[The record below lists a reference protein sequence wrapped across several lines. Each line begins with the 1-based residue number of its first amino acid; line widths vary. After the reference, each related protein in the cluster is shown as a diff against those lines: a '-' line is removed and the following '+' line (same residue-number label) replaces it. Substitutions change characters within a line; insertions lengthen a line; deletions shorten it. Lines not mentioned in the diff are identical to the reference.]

1 VARAWR
7 RLAPEVGALSR
18 RLFALRELSERE
30 FKSSALLIDFL
41 RRRGFTVKTGA
52 GGLRTAFVAR
62 CRLGAGTGARG
73 ARRGPRLAFLAE
85 YDALPEIG
93 HACGHNLIGA
103 SACGAAALV
112 AALARD
118 SRGEIVV
125 FGTPAEE
132 TIGGK
137 VHLSRRGVFRGI
149 DAALMFHPSFED
161 RVYTTSLAC
170 HSLEVEFRG
179 RAAHA
184 VAAPEK
190 GVNALHALLR
200 LFAAVERLLPTL
212 SPETRLPGIVV
223 EGGRRANIVPD
234 RAVGRFTLRAGD
246 GPRLQRV
253 EREFRAAARAAAAAV
268 GARLRIRPLDLPY
281 AEMRTNRVLA
291 DLFKKALRGLGR
303 RTVDTPRRSMGSL
316 DMGNVS
322 QVVPSIHPYV
332 AIAPRS
338 APLHSRPFAECAGGP
353 GGREGLAVAAQALAA
368 TALRLLAEPALL
380 EAARREFLAR
390 PGAPGQETTGGA
402 GGGRGGPDLAE
413 SGQGA

>member
-1 VARAWR
+1 VR
-7 RLAPEVGALSR
+7 
-18 RLFALRELSERE
+18 
-30 FKSSALLIDFL
+30 
-41 RRRGFTVKTGA
+41 TGI

-62 CRLGAGTGARG
+62 RRVGRG
-73 ARRGPRLAFLAE
+73 RGKAPRLAFLAE

-93 HACGHNLIGA
+93 HACGHNLIGSA
-103 SACGAAALV
+103 ACGAAALV
-112 AALARD
+112 TALA
-118 SRGEIVV
+118 GEAAGDIVV

-137 VHLSRRGVFRGI
+137 VHLARRGVFRGL

-190 GVNALHALLR
+190 GINALRALLA
-200 LFAAVERLLPTL
+200 LFASVDRLLTVLP
-212 SPETRLPGIVV
+212 PETRMPGIVV

-234 RAVGRFTLRAGD
+234 RAIGRFTLRAGD
-246 GPRLQRV
+246 GARLERV
-253 EREFRAAARAAAAAV
+253 EREFRAAARAAARGI
-268 GARLRIRPLDLPY
+268 GARLTIRPLDLPY

-291 DLFKKALRGLGR
+291 DLFKQALKALGR

-332 AIAPRS
+332 AIAPRT

-353 GGREGLAVAAQALAA
+353 GGRAGLAIATQALAA
-368 TALRLLAEPALL
+368 TGLRLLAEPALL
-380 EAARREFLAR
+380 GAARSEFLDR
-390 PGAPGQETTGGA
+390 PEPALTA
-402 GGGRGGPDLAE
+402 
-413 SGQGA
+413 

>member
-1 VARAWR
+1 MR
-7 RLAPEVGALSR
+7 
-18 RLFALRELSERE
+18 
-30 FKSSALLIDFL
+30 
-41 RRRGFTVKTGA
+41 TGV

-62 CRLGAGTGARG
+62 RRVGS
-73 ARRGPRLAFLAE
+73 RGPRLAFLAE

-112 AALARD
+112 AALAKD
-118 SRGEIVV
+118 TPGEIVV
-125 FGTPAEE
+125 YGTPAEE

-137 VHLSRRGVFRGI
+137 VHLARKGVFRGL

-184 VAAPEK
+184 VASPEK
-190 GVNALHALLR
+190 GINALHALLR
-200 LFAAVERLLPTL
+200 LFAAVDGLLPAL
-212 SPETRLPGIVV
+212 SPETRMPGIVV

-246 GPRLQRV
+246 GPRLRRV
-253 EREFRAAARAAAAAV
+253 EREFRAAARAAARSV
-268 GARLRIRPLDLPY
+268 GARLAIRPLDLPY

-291 DLFKKALRGLGR
+291 DLFKDALKALGR
-303 RTVDTPRRSMGSL
+303 RTVDTPRRGMGSL

-332 AIAPRS
+332 AIAPRK
-338 APLHSRPFAECAGGP
+338 APLHSRPFAECAGGRS
-353 GGREGLAVAAQALAA
+353 GSDGLAIAAQALAS
-368 TALRLLAEPALL
+368 TALRLLQEPALL
-380 EAARREFLAR
+380 EAARREFVAR
-390 PGAPGQETTGGA
+390 P
-402 GGGRGGPDLAE
+402 
-413 SGQGA
+413 

>member
-1 VARAWR
+1 VGRAWR
-7 RLAPEVGALSR
+7 RLAPEVQGLSR
-18 RLFALRELSERE
+18 KLFALRELSERE
-30 FKSSALLIDFL
+30 FKSSALLVGFL
-41 RRRGFTVKTGA
+41 RRQGFTVRTGT
-52 GGLRTAFVAR
+52 GGLRTAF
-62 CRLGAGTGARG
+62 T
-73 ARRGPRLAFLAE
+73 ARRRVGQASGRGRVPRLAFLAE

-93 HACGHNLIGA
+93 HACGHNLIGSA
-103 SACGAAALV
+103 ACGAAALV
-112 AALARD
+112 AAAAD
-118 SRGEIVV
+118 AAGEIVV

-137 VHLSRRGVFRGI
+137 VHLARKGVFRGL

-190 GVNALHALLR
+190 GINALRALLD
-200 LFAAVERLLPTL
+200 LFAAVDRLLAVLPG
-212 SPETRLPGIVV
+212 ETRMPGIVV

-246 GPRLQRV
+246 GPRLLRV
-253 EREFRAAARAAAAAV
+253 EREFRAAARQAARAV
-268 GARLRIRPLDLPY
+268 GARLAIRPLDLPY

-291 DLFKKALRGLGR
+291 DLFKEALRSLGR
-303 RTVDTPRRSMGSL
+303 LTVDTPRRSMGSL

-332 AIAPRS
+332 SIAPRT

-353 GGREGLAVAAQALAA
+353 AGREGLAVAAQALAA

-380 EAARREFLAR
+380 EEARSEFLAR
-390 PGAPGQETTGGA
+390 PEPAQTA
-402 GGGRGGPDLAE
+402 
-413 SGQGA
+413 